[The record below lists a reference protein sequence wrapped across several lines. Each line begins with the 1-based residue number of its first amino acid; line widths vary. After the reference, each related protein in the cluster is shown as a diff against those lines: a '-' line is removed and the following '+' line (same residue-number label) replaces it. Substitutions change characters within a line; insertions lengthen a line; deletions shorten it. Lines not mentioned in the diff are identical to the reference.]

1 MKSGKTSA
9 PKIKVVLTW
18 LALLTFLTAVFV
30 FWTWWMGLRHS
41 SRPADS
47 EPTVVFSIV
56 MVFIGFLFLGAGVA
70 GYVAALFTNCLTFNL
85 SAPAWIELKVKLYF
99 ANIFIPL
106 AGALGFGFML
116 SAFLSPVLVKAG
128 LNPSFANIIPVMGMV
143 FILQIAQLWILIWG
157 PLEKRFIL
165 KRLAALG
172 LTPAQLA
179 GAFLVGLSNPQRS
192 SFKKFGTVEEDVGA
206 LWVGPDQLIYYGDG
220 EQFGLTRS
228 QVTQIERKSD
238 SGSTSMLGGIAHVVL
253 HVVQADGSVRQIRL
267 HNEGLLTM
275 GQKRVAMEQLAEA
288 IENWHGNK
296 GDSPATV
303 PTIDTSSV

>member
-1 MKSGKTSA
+1 MKPGKTSA
-9 PKIKVVLTW
+9 PKTKVVLTW
-18 LALLTFLTAVFV
+18 IALLTFLTAVFV
-30 FWTWWMGLRHS
+30 FWTWWMGFRHS
-41 SRPADS
+41 SQPTDV

-56 MVFIGFLFLGAGVA
+56 MMIFGFLFLGAGVA
-70 GYVAALFTNCLTFNL
+70 GYVAVLFTNCLTFNL
-85 SAPAWIELKVKLYF
+85 SAPAWPELKVKQYF

-106 AGALGFGFML
+106 AASLGFGCIL

-128 LNPSFANIIPVMGMV
+128 LDRSFANIIPVMGMV

-165 KRLAALG
+165 KRLTALG

-192 SFKKFGTVEEDVGA
+192 SFKKFGAVEEDMGA
-206 LWVGPDQLIYYGDG
+206 LWVGPDQLIYHGDG

-238 SGSTSMLGGIAHVVL
+238 SGSTSMLGGIAHVIL

-288 IENWHGNK
+288 IANWHSHQGS
-296 GDSPATV
+296 GPQQ
-303 PTIDTSSV
+303 